1 MGLSGSFAS
10 IMMLG
15 GVSSHT
21 RRKPPGKAE
30 RAWAE

>member
-1 MGLSGSFAS
+1 MGLIRKVAS

-21 RRKPPGKAE
+21 RRE
-30 RAWAE
+30 RPDTARR